1 MRHLGGP
8 ASRGQRAYVRNS
20 EWAAGKNGRWL
31 EDVVGRL
38 DLEVLECQA
47 WEFQLEPSGKE
58 HVNKHSTIQLLSLE
72 ANTPLHE
79 QKQLP
84 PTHQTHRPTLLLL
97 GCRQSQGAVWG
108 KSAFS
113 LAMTSA
119 CAP

>member
-1 MRHLGGP
+1 M
-8 ASRGQRAYVRNS
+8 
-20 EWAAGKNGRWL
+20 GRI
-31 EDVVGRL
+31 
-38 DLEVLECQA
+38 DLEVLERQV

-84 PTHQTHRPTLLLL
+84 PAQRTTQPTLLLL

-108 KSAFS
+108 N
-113 LAMTSA
+113 LLVH
-119 CAP
+119 

>member
-1 MRHLGGP
+1 M
-8 ASRGQRAYVRNS
+8 
-20 EWAAGKNGRWL
+20 
-31 EDVVGRL
+31 GRL

-84 PTHQTHRPTLLLL
+84 PAHQTAHRPTCSCWDAASLREQSGGNLL
-97 GCRQSQGAVWG
+97 
-108 KSAFS
+108 S

-119 CAP
+119 CAL

>member
-1 MRHLGGP
+1 M
-8 ASRGQRAYVRNS
+8 
-20 EWAAGKNGRWL
+20 
-31 EDVVGRL
+31 GRL

-84 PTHQTHRPTLLLL
+84 PAHQTAPQAHP
-97 GCRQSQGAVWG
+97 A
-108 KSAFS
+108 
-113 LAMTSA
+113 LAGMPPVSGSSGGGGGRI
-119 CAP
+119 CFH